1 VSRELRD
8 KGFSLI
14 ELIVVMILLSLTGAL
29 VVPSLS
35 RFSKGVEL
43 KGAVKRVAAILR
55 FSRSEAVNQGKVYQV
70 FFDAELRQV
79 RVQPAETEEG
89 KAEGEPAEQKP
100 SQKIYIMPPSVQI
113 KEVKAEEPEFPSELP
128 TIEFYPN
135 GGSNGGSIL
144 LDGGDGKVFKITVF
158 FLTGEVRVEPT

>member
-14 ELIVVMILLSLTGAL
+14 ELIVVMVLLSLTGAL

-55 FSRSEAVNQGKVYQV
+55 FSRSEAVNQGR
-70 FFDAELRQV
+70 FIRF
-79 RVQPAETEEG
+79 
-89 KAEGEPAEQKP
+89 
-100 SQKIYIMPPSVQI
+100 SSMP
-113 KEVKAEEPEFPSELP
+113 
-128 TIEFYPN
+128 N
-135 GGSNGGSIL
+135 CG
-144 LDGGDGKVFKITVF
+144 
-158 FLTGEVRVEPT
+158 R

>member
-1 VSRELRD
+1 MSRELRD

-70 FFDAELRQV
+70 FFDADLGQV

>member
-1 VSRELRD
+1 MSRELRD

>member
-1 VSRELRD
+1 MSRELRD

-55 FSRSEAVNQGKVYQV
+55 FSRSEAVNQGRVYQV
-70 FFDAELRQV
+70 VFDADMRQV
-79 RVQPAETEEG
+79 RVQPVVAEEK
-89 KAEGEPAEQKP
+89 KAEGEPAPEKP
-100 SQKIYIMPPSVQI
+100 SEKVYSMPPNVQI
-113 KEVKAEEPEFPSELP
+113 KEVKVEEPEFPSELP

-135 GGSNGGSIL
+135 GGSNGGSVL

-158 FLTGEVRVEPT
+158 FLTGEVRIEQT

>member
-1 VSRELRD
+1 MSRELRD

-144 LDGGDGKVFKITVF
+144 LDGGGGKVFKITVF

>member
-1 VSRELRD
+1 MSRELKD

-14 ELIVVMILLSLTGAL
+14 ELVVVMILLSLTGAL

-35 RFSKGVEL
+35 RFSKGVEF
-43 KGAVKRVAAILR
+43 KGAAKRVAAILR

-70 FFDAELRQV
+70 FFDADLRQV
-79 RVQPAETEEG
+79 RMQSVETEEG
-89 KAEGEPAEQKP
+89 KTEGEPAQGKT
-100 SQKIYIMPPSVQI
+100 SQKIYSMPPDVQI
-113 KEVKAEEPEFPSELP
+113 KEVKVEEPEFPSELP

-135 GGSNGGSIL
+135 GGSNGGSVL

-158 FLTGEVRVEPT
+158 FLTGEVKIEQS

>member
-158 FLTGEVRVEPT
+158 FLTGEVRIEQT